1 MTLSDYKAFKALYDA
16 GTLGEVTLGV
26 AFCNYFDI
34 LDEKLAAETDPK
46 KADKHIINNHT
57 DW

>member
-1 MTLSDYKAFKALYDA
+1 MTIPDYKAFKSLYDA

-34 LDEKLAAETDPK
+34 VDEKLAGESDPK
-46 KADKHIINNHT
+46 KADKHIINNHVE
-57 DW
+57 W